1 MHRINVRFQSQQG
14 EPMLEATFLNEPLAG
29 RLHFLCENFAP
40 ILRYPYE
47 MIGDWVVGPRVLP
60 VCRVLFIGV

>member
-1 MHRINVRFQSQQG
+1 MHRINVRLQSQQG
-14 EPMLEATFLNEPLAG
+14 KPMLEATFLNE
-29 RLHFLCENFAP
+29 RLTGNFPFARENFAP